1 MKPSRSFKKRYCTV
15 ACQSLKLL
23 LGVCLVVSAGGAFAQ
38 QQPPPADPALRAELT
53 GLLRS
58 GSVDQAVGRAQE
70 ALQAAPQDPAVR
82 HEYVNLHLALAREW
96 LAERR
101 FDDCL
106 TALEAVLAV
115 EPVHA
120 EAVELRREIVG
131 AREQAGQR
139 AGEVQRLLRLE
150 LFDAALKRI
159 KEISSLRPDLGAG
172 LASSER
178 AAWLGAADDHYL
190 VQNLNEAFALYEHV
204 LVADR
209 DAAPDIRSRWALSL
223 GLALAESD
231 FSKPID
237 PEAASRLLA
246 RATDVLSRSDEPV
259 VERIIVGLLAE
270 KAGRVLDAGRAYAQ
284 ALGEAWELPPAD
296 QRRAAVERLRRA
308 AGDRLRAMHAA
319 TRTRRRG
326 GAWLMAL
333 PDVWKQRRTTHFDV
347 YARNDLI
354 AERVAEAAEFHF
366 AGISSWLGVSAGQ
379 DWQPRCE
386 LRVHASAVE
395 LQQAAGT
402 RGQTRAVSRMRMQG
416 ERVLLRRMDLLQGD
430 PLLLSS
436 TLPNELTHLLLT
448 DAYRAAELPLVI
460 VEGLALQAEPPA
472 RRLLFRRLLG
482 QVAPDP
488 DALLATERLP
498 DEKQLQFYAQA
509 DALTSW
515 LLHQTGRRMKAD
527 AVVREPRL
535 TQPCHPT
542 SQPIAGVVAVFRGGH
557 TTEWWQAFGWEN
569 KDAMRSAWE
578 AWHAAGRNPPRMP
591 LMILAEQSSE
601 SGEAGG

>member
-1 MKPSRSFKKRYCTV
+1 MKPDQSFSKPHCTV
-15 ACQSLKLL
+15 DCWPLKLL
-23 LGVCLVVSAGGAFAQ
+23 LGLYVLVSAGAYAQ
-38 QQPPPADPALRAELT
+38 QRPPSGDPTLRAELT
-53 GLLRS
+53 GLLQS
-58 GSVDQAVGRAQE
+58 GSVDQAVRRAQE
-70 ALQAAPQDPAVR
+70 ALQAAPQNAAVR

-96 LAERR
+96 LVERR

-115 EPVHA
+115 EPAHA
-120 EAVELRREIVG
+120 EAVELRRQILD
-131 AREQAGQR
+131 AREQAGQQV
-139 AGEVQRLLRLE
+139 GEVQRLLRLE
-150 LFDAALKRI
+150 LFDAALERI
-159 KEISSLRPDLGAG
+159 KEIRLLRPDLGAA
-172 LASSER
+172 LASSEQ

-190 VQNLNEAFALYEHV
+190 AQNFNEAFALYEHV
-204 LVADR
+204 LTADR
-209 DAAPDIRSRWALSL
+209 EAASDVRSRWALSL

-231 FSKPID
+231 FSQPID
-237 PEAASRLLA
+237 ADAVDRLLA
-246 RATDVLSRSDEPV
+246 RATAVLSGGDEPV
-259 VERIIVGLLAE
+259 VERVIVGLLAE
-270 KAGRVLDAGRAYAQ
+270 KAGQVLDAGRAYAQ

-296 QRRAAVERLRRA
+296 QRRATVERLRRA
-308 AGDRLRAMHAA
+308 AGDRLRTMWAA
-319 TRTRRRG
+319 TRTQRRS

-333 PDVWKQRRTTHFDV
+333 PETWKRRQTAHFDV

-354 AERVAEAAEFHF
+354 AEHVAEAAEFHF
-366 AGISSWLGVSAGQ
+366 AGICGWLGVSASPT
-379 DWQPRCE
+379 WQPRCE
-386 LRVHASAVE
+386 LRVHASGLE

-402 RGQTRAVSRMRMQG
+402 RGKTRALSRTRRQG

-448 DAYRAAELPLVI
+448 DAYRDAKLPLAI

-482 QVAPDP
+482 PVAPDP

-515 LLHQTGRRMKAD
+515 LLHQMGRRMKSD
-527 AVVREPRL
+527 AAARESRL

-542 SQPIAGVVAVFRGGH
+542 SQPIAGVIEAFRGGH
-557 TTEWWQAFGWEN
+557 TAQWWQAFGWE
-569 KDAMRSAWE
+569 DEEAMRSAWA
-578 AWHAAGRNPPRMP
+578 AWHAARRNPPRMP
-591 LMILAEQSSE
+591 LMILAGQSSGP
-601 SGEAGG
+601 GEPGG